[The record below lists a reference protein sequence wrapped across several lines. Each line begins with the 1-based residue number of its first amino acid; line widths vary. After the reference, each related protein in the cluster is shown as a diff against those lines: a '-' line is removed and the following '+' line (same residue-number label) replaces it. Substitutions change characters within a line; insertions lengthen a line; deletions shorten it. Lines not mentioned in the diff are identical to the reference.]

1 MFHGPFSFGGAF
13 INQHSD
19 MLSNNHI
26 RYYTERDIQDIF
38 NISLSKMGKEVF
50 SY

>member
-1 MFHGPFSFGGAF
+1 VGVF

-26 RYYTERDIQDIF
+26 RYYNERCIQDIF
-38 NISLSKMGKEVF
+38 NISL
-50 SY
+50 